1 MPNTSPD
8 LTCDVAIIG
17 AGTAGLAAER
27 NARRNGARTLL
38 IDETFSGTTCASVG
52 CMPSK
57 LLIAAAHAAHAV
69 RQASVFGIAAE
80 PRIDG
85 AAVMARVQRERDA
98 FVAGVCDSLDALP
111 DGVKVQARARF
122 VDATTLRLDDGR
134 TVKAK
139 AIVIAT
145 GSYPNVPDSFDAVR
159 DRVLT
164 NETIFDLP
172 TLPGSVGVIGAGPI
186 GLELA
191 QALVPLGVETAVF
204 DQSPGLA
211 ALKDEKVSAVLHA
224 ILDKELPIHLEME
237 LKAEPDGDGDG
248 VRLSWS
254 GEQSGSR
261 RFDYLL
267 VATGR
272 PPRLKGLGLETTGIA
287 LDDHGTPV
295 FDRTTMQCGD
305 APIFIAGDA
314 DHDRTVLGEA
324 SAEGM
329 IAGRNAAQFPDV
341 TPGPR
346 MVPLAIMFTDPTV
359 AVIGD
364 ITPDDQDG
372 IVIGEASYEDQG
384 RAKVMARN
392 AGLVRFYA
400 EAGTGRLTGATMAAP
415 GVEHSAHLIAWAIQQ
430 GRTAT
435 ELLDMP
441 FYHPTLEEGLK
452 PALRA
457 ICKAVSAPVPAD
469 RDDGFTAG
477 A

>member
-1 MPNTSPD
+1 MMDSKPD
-8 LTCDVAIIG
+8 TLTCDVAIIG

-27 NARRNGARTLL
+27 SARRSGARTLL
-38 IDETFSGTTCASVG
+38 IDESFGGTTCASVG

-57 LLIAAAHAAHAV
+57 LLIAASHAAHAA
-69 RQASVFGIAAE
+69 RTADIFGISA
-80 PRIDG
+80 PPTIDG
-85 AAVMARVQRERDA
+85 AAVMARVQRERDR
-98 FVAGVCDSLDALP
+98 FVAGVCDSLDEIP
-111 DGVKVQARARF
+111 DSIKVKARARF
-122 VDATTLRLDDGR
+122 TDATTLTLDDGR
-134 TVKAK
+134 TVSAK

-145 GSYPNVPDSFDAVR
+145 GSYPNVPDAFDAVR

-164 NETIFDLP
+164 NETIFELP
-172 TLPGSVGVIGAGPI
+172 TLPRAVGVIGAGPL

-191 QALVPLGVETAVF
+191 QALARLGVETMVF
-204 DQSPGLA
+204 DQSGTLA
-211 ALKDEKVSAVLHA
+211 ALKDETVAAVLKT
-224 ILDKELPIHLEME
+224 ILTKELPILLDVE
-237 LKAEPDGDGDG
+237 LTAKRDGDG
-248 VRLSWS
+248 VLLSWS
-254 GEQSGSR
+254 GDAAGER

-272 PPRLKGLGLETTGIA
+272 PPRLKGLGLDTTGIE

-295 FDRTTMQCGD
+295 FDKASMQCGD
-305 APIFIAGDA
+305 APIFLAGDV
-314 DHDRTVLGEA
+314 DHDRTVLNEA

-329 IAGRNAAQFPDV
+329 IAGRNAAAYPDV
-341 TPGPR
+341 SPGKR
-346 MVPLAIMFTDPTV
+346 MVPLAVMFTDPTV
-359 AVIGD
+359 AIIGT
-364 ITPDDQDG
+364 IPDEDDAT

-400 EAGTGRLTGATMAAP
+400 DRADGRLTGATMAGP
-415 GVEHSAHLIAWAIQQ
+415 GVEHSAHLIAWAIQTGQ
-430 GRTAT
+430 TAT
-435 ELLDMP
+435 EVLDLP

-457 ICKAVSAPVPAD
+457 ICKAVHAPVPED